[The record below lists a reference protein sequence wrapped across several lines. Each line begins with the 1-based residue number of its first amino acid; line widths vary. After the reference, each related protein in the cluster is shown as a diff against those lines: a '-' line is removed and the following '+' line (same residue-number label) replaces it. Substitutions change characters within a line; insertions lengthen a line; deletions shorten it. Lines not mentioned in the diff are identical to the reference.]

1 MSRPGQVTVLVADDD
16 PALRLLCRVNLELDG
31 YLVLEASSGSE
42 VADVIAREGVDVLL
56 LDVHLGA
63 DDGLEIARGL
73 RSSQPALPVA
83 LFTGSVERR
92 DAWSDFAD
100 GFLAKPFTLA
110 ELGETVRALADRPA
124 APPASAP

>member
-1 MSRPGQVTVLVADDD
+1 MGRDGQVTVLVADDD
-16 PALRLLCRVNLELDG
+16 AALRLLCRVNLELDG
-31 YLVLEASSGSE
+31 YLVVEAASGAE
-42 VADVIAREGVDVLL
+42 VAEVLAREGVDVIL

-100 GFLAKPFTLA
+100 GFIAKPFTLA
-110 ELGETVRALADRPA
+110 ELASTVQELADRPA
-124 APPASAP
+124 APPA